1 MAAGGP
7 QHSSVRPVEP
17 VYLIERFP
25 GLHQELMRL
34 LRGLDGADWSRPT
47 ACALWSV
54 KDIVAHLLDTGLRRL
69 SSGRD
74 GFMPAPEGGIAS
86 YTDLVAYLNRLNGEW
101 VAATRRLSPPVLLAL
116 MDVMAPQVHAFF
128 GSLDPHAR
136 AQFGVAWAGEESSPV
151 WFDIGREYTERWL
164 HQQQIREAVGAPGL
178 LGREWLYPALD
189 IFMRA
194 LPHTYR
200 AVHAEPGQS
209 IHFAIRGEAGG
220 DWTLRRQAQ
229 GWSLFTGQDD
239 HPAARVSLDQENA
252 WRLFSK
258 GLSPEAARQSV
269 RIEGDPQLGEPVF
282 GALAVMA

>member
-1 MAAGGP
+1 MAAGGL

-17 VYLIERFP
+17 VYLIELFP
-25 GLHQELMRL
+25 GLHQELMGL
-34 LRGLDGADWSRPT
+34 FGGLDEADWSRPT

-74 GFMPAPEGGIAS
+74 GFIPAPERGIAS
-86 YTDLVAYLNRLNGEW
+86 YTDLVAHLNRLNAEW
-101 VAATRRLSPPVLLAL
+101 VGATRRLSPSVLLAL
-116 MDVMAPQVHAFF
+116 MDVMAPQVHRFF

-178 LGREWLYPALD
+178 LGREWFYPALD

-194 LPHTYR
+194 LPHTYH
-200 AVHAEPGQS
+200 AVPAAPGQS

-229 GWSLFTGQDD
+229 GWSLFTGRDD
-239 HPAARVSLDQENA
+239 DPAARVSLDQENA

-269 RIEGDPQLGEPVF
+269 RIEGDPGLGEPVF

>member
-1 MAAGGP
+1 MAAAGP

-17 VYLIERFP
+17 IYLIDRFP
-25 GLHQELMRL
+25 GLHQELMKL
-34 LRGLDGADWSRPT
+34 LGGLNEADWSRPT
-47 ACALWSV
+47 PCALWSV

-74 GFMPAPEGGIAS
+74 GFMPAPEGAIAS
-86 YTDLVAYLNRLNGEW
+86 YTDLVTYLNRLNAEW
-101 VAATRRLSPPVLLAL
+101 VQATRRLSPPVLMAL
-116 MDVMAPQVHAFF
+116 MDFMAPQVHTLF

-200 AVHAEPGQS
+200 AVQAEPGQS

-220 DWTLRRQAQ
+220 DWTLRRQSQ
-229 GWSLFTGQDD
+229 GWSLFTGRDD
-239 HPAARVSLDQENA
+239 HPSARASLDQENA

-258 GLSPEAARQSV
+258 GLSPEAARRSI
-269 RIEGDPQLGEPVF
+269 RIEGDSRLGEPVF

>member
-1 MAAGGP
+1 MAAGGL

-17 VYLIERFP
+17 VYLLELFP

-34 LRGLDGADWSRPT
+34 LGGLDEADWSRPT

-69 SSGRD
+69 SSGCD
-74 GFMPAPEGGIAS
+74 GFIPAPECGIAS
-86 YTDLVAYLNRLNGEW
+86 YTDLVAYLNRLNAEW
-101 VAATRRLSPPVLLAL
+101 VGATRRLSPPVLLAL
-116 MDVMAPQVHAFF
+116 MNVMAPQVHAFF

-164 HQQQIREAVGAPGL
+164 HQAQIREAVGAPGL
-178 LGREWLYPALD
+178 LGREWLHPALD

-194 LPHTYR
+194 LPHTYH
-200 AVHAEPGQS
+200 AVPVEPGQS

-220 DWTLRRQAQ
+220 DWTLRHQAQ
-229 GWSLFTGQDD
+229 GWSLFTGRDD

-258 GLSPEAARQSV
+258 GLSPHAARQCV
-269 RIEGDPQLGEPVF
+269 RIEGDPRLGEPVF